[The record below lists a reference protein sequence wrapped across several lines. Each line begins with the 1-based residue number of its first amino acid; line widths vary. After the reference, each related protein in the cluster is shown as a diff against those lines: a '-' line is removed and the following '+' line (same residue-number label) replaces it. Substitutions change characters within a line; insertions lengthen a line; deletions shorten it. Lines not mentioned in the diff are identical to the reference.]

1 MLTATTVY
9 GQRRATR
16 DSLRRAH
23 RMEERMQNDSIPTDS
38 LGVAI
43 DSIDLNQPKKPKSIV
58 DVPIEYECSDSL
70 MVSFDDKQV
79 FLYGKSDVETDGMSL
94 KADHIT
100 MDMDNNIVF
109 AEGKVD
115 STTNEIEGKPEFKDG
130 KDEFTAVTIK
140 YNVKT
145 KQGIVRDVNTEQ
157 QNGYI
162 FGGLTKMH
170 SNNEI
175 HLKNGRYTTCDLD
188 HPHFYLQ
195 LTKAKVIPNDKIVS
209 GPVYF
214 VFLDVPVFVLGL
226 PFVIFPSTKK
236 HQSGVIVPKYGEESR
251 RGFYLSDG
259 GYYFAFSDYADLEI
273 LGSYY
278 TYGSWSARASSK
290 FKLRYKFSGNFD
302 FLFSKNVMG
311 EKEFVKSNN
320 PDISYNSTNS
330 YKLSLN
336 FNQDP
341 KASPTSSFNVNIS
354 YDKSNY
360 DKYNARSVQ
369 DFARS
374 TTSSSISYQKQLFGG
389 KVNLSAAGNMTQN
402 LYDSTLSFSAPNIS
416 LNVQRFF
423 PFKRKHQT
431 GSAKWYE
438 KIGSSFSANFTN
450 TVPTMQDS
458 LLFKQEMFDQMRYG
472 LKYAMPLNTSFNLFK
487 YIQVSPSVNYTG
499 RVYPN
504 YLLKYADGYD
514 AATDRFTYTT
524 DTVNAIRHCFD
535 FSTSISAS
543 TKLYGIFQFNK
554 AKHIKAFRH
563 VLSPS
568 IGVSWRPDFSEE
580 FWGFYRDEP
589 SDSTGTRRYS
599 IFQNGV
605 YGSPSS
611 GKSASLNFSLGNNFE
626 MKVKGKKDTIDG
638 QYTKIKLLENLSFSG
653 SYNMAAD
660 SMKLSNISVSGSTRL
675 FEKMTLSFGGTLDP
689 YQLDKNGRR
698 TKYYLVKETH
708 GRQWAR
714 LTSFHAST
722 GFSLDSKTLGK
733 KKMDEKEE
741 AAREFGDDE
750 SQAEVDEDGNI
761 ITTAEE
767 VEENKKRQ
775 KSSISKKEK
784 DGEFDYYSVPWSL
797 SASYSFNYSH
807 NNNKAPVITQTLNL
821 NGSISFTD
829 KWQMSISSGYDF
841 DAKKMTST
849 RLSVTRD
856 LHCFNLSFYIIPF
869 GRLKSYNFTL
879 AINSSMFQGLDFK
892 RNQSWRDN

>member
-1 MLTATTVY
+1 
-9 GQRRATR
+9 
-16 DSLRRAH
+16 
-23 RMEERMQNDSIPTDS
+23 
-38 LGVAI
+38 
-43 DSIDLNQPKKPKSIV
+43 
-58 DVPIEYECSDSL
+58 
-70 MVSFDDKQV
+70 
-79 FLYGKSDVETDGMSL
+79 
-94 KADHIT
+94 
-100 MDMDNNIVF
+100 
-109 AEGKVD
+109 
-115 STTNEIEGKPEFKDG
+115 
-130 KDEFTAVTIK
+130 
-140 YNVKT
+140 
-145 KQGIVRDVNTEQ
+145 IVRDVNTEQ
-157 QNGYI
+157 ENGYI

-170 SNNEI
+170 TNREI

-195 LTKAKVIPNDKIVS
+195 LTRAKVIPNDKIVS

-214 VFLDVPVFVLGL
+214 VILDVPVYVLGL
-226 PFVIFPSTKK
+226 PFVIFPSSKK

-259 GYYFAFSDYADLEI
+259 GYYFAFSDYADLEL
-273 LGSYY
+273 LGSIYS
-278 TYGSWSARASSK
+278 YGTWTARASSK

-302 FLFSKNVMG
+302 FLFSKNVQG
-311 EKEFVKSNN
+311 EKEFVQSHNS
-320 PDISYNSTNS
+320 DISYSSTNS

-341 KASPTSSFNVNIS
+341 KANPTSSFNVNIS

-402 LYDSTLSFSAPNIS
+402 LYDSTLSFSAPNVS

-431 GSAKWYE
+431 GSARWYE

-450 TVPTMQDS
+450 TVPTMADS
-458 LLFKQEMFDQMRYG
+458 LLFKQEMIDKMRYG
-472 LKYAMPLNTSFNLFK
+472 LKYTMPLNTSFNLFK

-514 AATDRFTYTT
+514 AATDRYTYTT

-535 FSTSISAS
+535 FSTSVSAS
-543 TKLYGIFQFNK
+543 TKLYGIFQFNN

-589 SDSTGTRRYS
+589 SDTTGTRRYS

-605 YGSPSS
+605 YGTPSS
-611 GKSASLNFSLGNNFE
+611 GKSAALNFSLGNNFE

-660 SMKLSNISVSGSTRL
+660 SMKLSNISMSGSTRL
-675 FEKMTLSFGGTLDP
+675 FEKMTLTFGGTFDP
-689 YQLDKNGRR
+689 YQLDSAGRR
-698 TKYYLVKETH
+698 TKYYLIKETH
-708 GRQWAR
+708 GHQWAR

-733 KKMDEKEE
+733 KKMSEKEE
-741 AAREFGDDE
+741 AARQFGEDE
-750 SQAEVDEDGNI
+750 TQAEVDEDGNI

-767 VEENKKRQ
+767 VEEDKKRP

-784 DGEFDYYSVPWSL
+784 DGEFDYYSVPWNL
-797 SASYSFNYSH
+797 SASYSFNYSTI
-807 NNNKAPVITQTLNL
+807 ITV
-821 NGSISFTD
+821 
-829 KWQMSISSGYDF
+829 
-841 DAKKMTST
+841 
-849 RLSVTRD
+849 RL
-856 LHCFNLSFYIIPF
+856 
-869 GRLKSYNFTL
+869 
-879 AINSSMFQGLDFK
+879 
-892 RNQSWRDN
+892 